1 MDDWRINNQMDYMFR
16 ARLLHTTFAESSRGD
31 HEHCE
36 FCFLMF
42 SNAAEDLHVGYC
54 TLDHYRWLCE
64 GCFRDFKEPFQWS
77 AVNEAGCGRRTEEA

>member
-36 FCFLMF
+36 FCWDKFGEGEGM
-42 SNAAEDLHVGYC
+42 LHSGYC
-54 TLDHYRWLCE
+54 TLDGYRWICE
-64 GCFRDFKEPFQWS
+64 RCFQDFRDQFEWK
-77 AVNEAGCGRRTEEA
+77 VYDI